1 MSFAES
7 LRSGGFPVAL
17 EITPPK
23 TRNLRVLLR
32 RAALLGDVPAAVNV
46 IQRPGRQSSL
56 DASIDLLAAGLAPAW
71 HLVTRARPPADVE
84 AEVVRAASARLD
96 VALVLLGDHA
106 VSSSAPVPGMTIR
119 DTIRLVRERMP
130 VALIGATVNQYA
142 NDHGAMFRNLAPKLH
157 AGASYV
163 QGQPVFDVDRFHAVA
178 SAVKDL
184 SPQTKVVA
192 MAMPLLSGE
201 AADRVSSRLGFP
213 IPEEVRSAV
222 SAGRSWDVFGDT
234 LASLRADPV
243 VDGVAVMTFETD
255 PAPDVGERILVCLRR
270 ARVIP

>member
-23 TRNLRVLLR
+23 TPNPRVLLR
-32 RAALLGDVPAAVNV
+32 RASLLGDVPAAVNV

-56 DASIDLLAAGLAPAW
+56 DASIDLRSAGLAPAW
-71 HLVTRARPPADVE
+71 HLVTRGRPPRDVE
-84 AEVVRAASARLD
+84 TEVVRAAAAGLD
-96 VALVLLGDHA
+96 IALVLLGDHA
-106 VSSSAPVPGMTIR
+106 VFASVLTAGMTIR
-119 DTIRLVRERMP
+119 DTIRFVRQRMP

-142 NDHGAMFRNLAPKLH
+142 NDQAALFRNLAPKLH
-157 AGASYV
+157 AGAAYV
-163 QGQPVFDVDRFHAVA
+163 QGQPVFDVERFHAIA

-222 SAGRSWDVFGDT
+222 SAGRSWDVFADT
-234 LASLRADPV
+234 LAALRADSA

-255 PAPDVGERILVCLRR
+255 PAPDVGDRILECLRS
-270 ARVIP
+270 ASIIA